1 MPSVAKVTEI
11 IGGSSKS
18 FDDAMK
24 QALKRAMKTLKNV
37 SAAWVAAQEV
47 IIRDDKIVEY
57 RVRLKLTFI
66 LN

>member
-1 MPSVAKVTEI
+1 MTSVAKVTEI
-11 IGGSSKS
+11 ISGSSKS

-24 QALKRAMKTLKNV
+24 QGLKRAMKTLKNV
-37 SAAWVAAQEV
+37 SSAWVASQEV
-47 IIRDDKIVEY
+47 MIRENKIVEY